1 MPEISTHHVV
11 FTGTLKHPAYI
22 VMRIIKCD
30 NVIETGGNIRDNM
43 VVTRAQ
49 HIFYRAGQK

>member
-1 MPEISTHHVV
+1 MPEISTLHVV

-22 VMRIIKCD
+22 VKRIIKCD
-30 NVIETGGNIRDNM
+30 SIIETGGNIGDNM

-49 HIFYRAGQK
+49 HISYHAGQK